1 MDLGSAIVAVG
12 RASKRSKIGRKL
24 SRRLSMVAKM
34 PSIIQTKFRS
44 DNPLQQSR
52 SRNGRHAVRNFE
64 ITIIAPDKTQRL
76 VSKFCCF
83 ILFIFYF
90 FLGLYVLYYLLTF
103 LLHCINCPQC
113 NN

>member
-44 DNPLQQSR
+44 DSPLLPSR
-52 SRNGRHAVRNFE
+52 NRNGRHAARNFE

-76 VSKFCCF
+76 VS
-83 ILFIFYF
+83 
-90 FLGLYVLYYLLTF
+90 
-103 LLHCINCPQC
+103 
-113 NN
+113 